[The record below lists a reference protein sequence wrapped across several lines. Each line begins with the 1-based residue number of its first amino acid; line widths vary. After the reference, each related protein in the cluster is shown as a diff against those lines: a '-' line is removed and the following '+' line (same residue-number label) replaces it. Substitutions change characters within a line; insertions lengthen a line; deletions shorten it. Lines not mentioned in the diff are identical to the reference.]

1 MRCVFL
7 LCVSALE
14 GKGIPLLARRLREK
28 LLNTT
33 SASAR
38 PGVSERD
45 GDVQEGAS
53 LPDADATAEGDSGHG
68 TGTGG
73 RRRRAPPLRRRRTP
87 TDEASPAE

>member
-7 LCVSALE
+7 LCGSALE

-45 GDVQEGAS
+45 GD
-53 LPDADATAEGDSGHG
+53 DADATVEGGGGHG
-68 TGTGG
+68 TGSGG

>member
-7 LCVSALE
+7 LCGSALE

-53 LPDADATAEGDSGHG
+53 LPDATAEGDSGHG